1 MSIDTTN
8 LLEQLSLFGLSLPVL
23 ADLCVHSFL
32 IGKLASCHFAT
43 LLDFSSLILE
53 LLLFLA
59 NLINLKVDLIHLGV
73 EIVLGWLL
81 KPCFFGWKRRNLS
94 FSGKN
99 DLGVLL
105 LLAVVELE
113 LPGVDV
119 LIVAFVLVFVSWP
132 IVAFGLF
139 VLLVGLAFFLAAFDV
154 CSLWTRLVLGLSFT
168 VFVSRT
174 TSTTTASVASS
185 LRS

>member
-1 MSIDTTN
+1 
-8 LLEQLSLFGLSLPVL
+8 
-23 ADLCVHSFL
+23 
-32 IGKLASCHFAT
+32 
-43 LLDFSSLILE
+43 
-53 LLLFLA
+53 
-59 NLINLKVDLIHLGV
+59 
-73 EIVLGWLL
+73 
-81 KPCFFGWKRRNLS
+81 
-94 FSGKN
+94 
-99 DLGVLL
+99 
-105 LLAVVELE
+105 LLAVVELV

-119 LIVAFVLVFVSWP
+119 LVVAFVLVFVSGP